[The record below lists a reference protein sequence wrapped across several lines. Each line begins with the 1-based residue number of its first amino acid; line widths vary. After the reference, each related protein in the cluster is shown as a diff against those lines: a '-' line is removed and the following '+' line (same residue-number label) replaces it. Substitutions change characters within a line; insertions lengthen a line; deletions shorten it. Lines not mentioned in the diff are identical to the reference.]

1 MKSKKKVLVTLLC
14 AVLLVFASVMG
25 TLAWLTDNSEQAV
38 NTFTVGKVEISLNE
52 TDVDLYGKKDGDTPV
67 IQNTYK
73 LIPGNEYI
81 KDPTVHVMVGSEP
94 SWVFVEVV
102 DEIAEIQDATTVKAQ
117 ILAKGWT
124 ELDGVAGVYYKANV
138 DARAAQVDLP
148 VFENFTIKS
157 DANVAA
163 YDGKTIKIKA
173 YAVQA
178 EASDNAAGAWAA
190 RATE

>member
-14 AVLLVFASVMG
+14 AALLVFASVMG

-52 TDVDLYGKKDGDTPV
+52 TDVDLYGKKDGNTPV

-81 KDPTVHVMVGSEP
+81 KDPTVHVMAGSEP
-94 SWVFVEVV
+94 SWIFVEVV
-102 DEIAEIQDATTVKAQ
+102 DEIAEIQDARTVKAQ

-138 DARAAQVDLP
+138 DAREAQVDLP